1 MRRGGRRPH
10 LLLSLLLAFLAV
22 PTCFAQGGAAK
33 PVYNTFVD
41 WQKNQITID
50 ASVDVSGLGV
60 MLPDARAKAEELIR
74 KDRST
79 MIDRTLFPIQ
89 ADSFHTVGDLA
100 ASSPTVLTA
109 LQNLIQ
115 PTTEQYAKMSKDLSS
130 VTVQYQ
136 LPIFPNLGS
145 IFVNQVKAN
154 PPRPLLSYV
163 PTTKFSGI
171 VIYAKGS
178 LPVHGENRSSEFVPS
193 LFPKILDE
201 NMDVLASADTV
212 APEALKRHGIAAFS
226 NSTNEKPFTARVGLV
241 PFRTVAVELFG
252 KQATDIV
259 ISNQAADRLLASPEN
274 IKLLTE
280 GRILIIADL
289 PQSGVTSG
297 S

>member
-1 MRRGGRRPH
+1 MKRGDRLRH
-10 LLLSLLLAFLAV
+10 VLLSLVFVLFAT
-22 PTCFAQGGAAK
+22 PTSFAQGGTPK
-33 PVYNTFVD
+33 PVYKTFVD
-41 WQKNQITID
+41 WQKNEITID

-100 ASSPTVLTA
+100 ASSPKVLTA

-115 PTTEQYAKMSKDLSS
+115 PTNEQYAKMSKDLSS

-154 PPRPLLSYV
+154 PPAPLLSYV

-178 LPVHGENRSSEFVPS
+178 LPVHGENRSSELVPS

-212 APEALKRHGIAAFS
+212 APAALKSHGIAAFS
-226 NSTNEKPFTARVGLV
+226 NSTNEKPFTARIGLV

-252 KQATDIV
+252 KHATDIV

>member
-1 MRRGGRRPH
+1 MKRGEQLPRILP
-10 LLLSLLLAFLAV
+10 SLLFVLLTA
-22 PTCFAQGGAAK
+22 PNCFAQGGTPK
-33 PVYNTFVD
+33 PVYNTFVN

-74 KDRST
+74 KDRAT
-79 MIDRTLFPIQ
+79 MIDRALFPIQ

-100 ASSPTVLTA
+100 ASSPKVLTA
-109 LQNLIQ
+109 LQNLIE
-115 PTTEQYAKMSKDLSS
+115 PTSEQYAKMSKDLSS
-130 VTVQYQ
+130 ITVQYQ

-154 PPRPLLSYV
+154 PPSPLLSYV

-178 LPVHGENRSSEFVPS
+178 LPVHGENRSSELVPS

-212 APEALKRHGIAAFS
+212 APEALKNHGIAAFS

-252 KQATDIV
+252 KRATDVV